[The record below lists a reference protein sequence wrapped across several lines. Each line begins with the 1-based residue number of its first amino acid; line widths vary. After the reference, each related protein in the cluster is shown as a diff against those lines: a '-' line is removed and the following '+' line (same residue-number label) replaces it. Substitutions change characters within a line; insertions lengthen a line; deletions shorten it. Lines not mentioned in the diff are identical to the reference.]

1 MPLINYKI
9 NLVLDQLSAN
19 CVIISSADAG
29 TFAITETKLYVAVV
43 TLSTEVNVKLL
54 KQLESAFKRG
64 VILNKYQ

>member
-19 CVIISSADAG
+19 CIIISSADAG

-54 KQLESAFKRG
+54 KQL
-64 VILNKYQ
+64 

>member
-9 NLVLDQLSAN
+9 NLVLDQLSTN

-29 TFAITETKLYVAVV
+29 AFAITEAKLHVAVV

-54 KQLESAFKRG
+54 KQLESAFKRR